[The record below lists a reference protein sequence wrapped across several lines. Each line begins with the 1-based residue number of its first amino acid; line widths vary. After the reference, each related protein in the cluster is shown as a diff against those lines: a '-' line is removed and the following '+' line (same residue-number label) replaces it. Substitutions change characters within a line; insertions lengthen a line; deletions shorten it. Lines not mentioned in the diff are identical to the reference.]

1 MLRQLINPST
11 VALKV
16 MTLRTASASNSVL
29 KVRGAQKQAVKRKM
43 KKTMTLATTDM
54 V

>member
-1 MLRQLINPST
+1 MLRQLMNPST

-16 MTLRTASASNSVL
+16 MALRTASASNSVL
-29 KVRGAQKQAVKRKM
+29 KVRGAQKQAIKRKM
-43 KKTMTLATTDM
+43 TNTITLAATDM